1 MRYLTTPVL
10 LFMTLH
16 TLIAQP
22 QHRHALSSKV
32 PGVVVTYSP
41 AASRLYIGSPSICIL
56 GDGSYLASH
65 DLFGPA
71 SNEFVKPVSRIYR
84 SKDRGKHWKQV
95 AEIQGQFWS
104 KLFVH
109 RGKTYFF
116 GTDKHHGNTIIRQSL
131 DDGLSWTDPVDEDNG
146 LLLRGEY
153 HCAPVPVIK
162 HNGRIWRAM
171 EDAMGEI
178 KQWGKRYGS
187 MMLSVSEDADLM
199 KASNW
204 NKTNVLRYDST
215 FLNGKFGG
223 WLEGNAVVDPHGN
236 IVNMLRVDDKSTLDE
251 KAAIVRINENGTEAS
266 FDVASGFVPF
276 NGGSKKFMIQFDG
289 SSELYWCF
297 ANIITDEGKATYHG
311 KNPTTIRNTLALL
324 SSPDLKN
331 WTLRQIVLSH
341 HDQSKH
347 GFQYPDFTFEGND
360 IIFVSRTSYED
371 ADGGAHNQHDANYLT
386 FHRIKKFRKLPQ
398 LSEGF

>member
-1 MRYLTTPVL
+1 
-10 LFMTLH
+10 
-16 TLIAQP
+16 
-22 QHRHALSSKV
+22 
-32 PGVVVTYSP
+32 
-41 AASRLYIGSPSICIL
+41 
-56 GDGSYLASH
+56 
-65 DLFGPA
+65 
-71 SNEFVKPVSRIYR
+71 
-84 SKDRGKHWKQV
+84 
-95 AEIQGQFWS
+95 
-104 KLFVH
+104 
-109 RGKTYFF
+109 
-116 GTDKHHGNTIIRQSL
+116 
-131 DDGLSWTDPVDEDNG
+131 
-146 LLLRGEY
+146 
-153 HCAPVPVIK
+153 
-162 HNGRIWRAM
+162 
-171 EDAMGEI
+171 
-178 KQWGKRYGS
+178 
-187 MMLSVSEDADLM
+187 MLSVSEDADLM

-297 ANIITDEGKATYHG
+297 ANIITDEGKATYYG